1 MKDDRYAC
9 VEQTSKMVCA
19 SQRKTR
25 MPDDCKEVSNSKGR
39 FLVEIDMTFALKSIV
54 AAAAFV
60 AAGVASAAS
69 VVVPANTATPF
80 NGQNLSF
87 TGSGTLQFSTDMLNA
102 LDIAKVNIAGYGA
115 ATAVV
120 TKDTDG
126 YYLSASAGAPITA
139 LTIDNVTGAVQAAAT
154 VGGATQTS
162 SGAIR
167 NVIAAGTSLVVTD
180 LFVDLVAKTVT
191 GTIISPNIATKTE
204 VLWTIGSIT
213 GDTNVVG
220 AGTYNTTLANLKLTT
235 AAVDDFST
243 ALGLGTTGKTT
254 LGAVANF
261 GSIQSQIIAKVVAVP
276 EPSTYALMG
285 LGLVGMSLVAR
296 RRAK

>member
-1 MKDDRYAC
+1 
-9 VEQTSKMVCA
+9 
-19 SQRKTR
+19 

-87 TGSGTLQFSTDMLNA
+87 TGSGTLQFSTEMLNA

-126 YYLSASAGAPITA
+126 YYLSAQAGAPITA

-154 VGGATQTS
+154 QGGATQTS
-162 SGAIR
+162 SGFIR
-167 NVIAAGTSLVVTD
+167 NVIAAGTTLTVTD
-180 LFVDLVAKTVT
+180 LNVDLLAKTVT
-191 GTIISPNIATKTE
+191 GTIISPNFATPKTE
-204 VLWTIGSIT
+204 VLWTIGNIS
-213 GDTNVVG
+213 GDTNVIG
-220 AGTYNTTLANLKLTT
+220 AGTYNTSLANLKLTT
-235 AAVDDFST
+235 AAVDDFSI
-243 ALGLGTTGKTT
+243 ALGLAGTGKTT
-254 LGAVANF
+254 LGAVVNF
-261 GSIQSQIIAKVVAVP
+261 GSIQSQIIAKVVPSVP